1 MFSCYYETMKTKSG
15 KDLFP
20 IGIGTWKI
28 SGEFTLNPSEKYN
41 GAKPVYGKEKSDIDA
56 LHYSMSKGQN
66 HFDCAELYGA
76 FYTDEVVGRAI
87 KDSVRE
93 DLFLADK
100 LWKCSVGKDLVRPT
114 VEKMLKKLGTN
125 YLDMLYIH
133 APWDDAPWIEAIP
146 QIDDLIEEGIVR
158 HFGVSNFTVEQMR
171 ETMAIS
177 KNGISANQMN
187 YNVLHKN
194 EVNQTFHDFC
204 VENNIV
210 IVAYQPIKRQEVISN
225 DIIQEIAKTNSST
238 AAQVALAWLLS
249 KNTLPI
255 PKATQKAHIDENVG
269 AANIKLSPE
278 DISRLDRI

>member
-1 MFSCYYETMKTKSG
+1 MKTKSG
-15 KDLFP
+15 KEVFP

-41 GAKPVYGKEKSDIDA
+41 GAKPVYGNEDSDIDA
-56 LHYSMSKGQN
+56 LHYSISKGQN

-100 LWKCSVGKDLVRPT
+100 LWKCSVGKGLVRPT
-114 VEKMLKKLGTN
+114 VEKMLKKLGTD

-133 APWDDAPWIEAIP
+133 APWDDSPWAEAIP
-146 QIDDLIEEGIVR
+146 QIDELIEEGIVR
-158 HFGVSNFTVEQMR
+158 KFGVSNFTVEQMR
-171 ETMAIS
+171 EAMAIS
-177 KNGISANQMN
+177 KNGIAANQMN
-187 YNVLHKN
+187 YNVLHKD
-194 EVNQTFHDFC
+194 EVNQAFQEFC
-204 VENNIV
+204 TENNIV
-210 IVAYQPIKRQEVISN
+210 IVAYQPVKRQEVLEN

-255 PKATQKAHIDENVG
+255 PKATKKAHIDENVG
-269 AANIKLSPE
+269 AASIKLSPE

>member
-1 MFSCYYETMKTKSG
+1 
-15 KDLFP
+15 
-20 IGIGTWKI
+20 
-28 SGEFTLNPSEKYN
+28 
-41 GAKPVYGKEKSDIDA
+41 
-56 LHYSMSKGQN
+56 
-66 HFDCAELYGA
+66 
-76 FYTDEVVGRAI
+76 
-87 KDSVRE
+87 
-93 DLFLADK
+93 
-100 LWKCSVGKDLVRPT
+100 
-114 VEKMLKKLGTN
+114 
-125 YLDMLYIH
+125 
-133 APWDDAPWIEAIP
+133 
-146 QIDDLIEEGIVR
+146 
-158 HFGVSNFTVEQMR
+158 
-171 ETMAIS
+171 MAIS